1 MQATGADSMDVTKKY
16 EILKIKGNDKEH
28 IEDLV
33 ISEYPFTIFID
44 DEEIIT
50 LLCTPRS
57 LNELALGFLYSD
69 GYIDSMDA
77 VEDILLDEEK
87 GRAYV
92 SLKYRMIMTEN
103 LVGKRA
109 ITSGCGKGTIF
120 YNVLDTIKSKKIEKA
135 LTVNINDVVKLNKDF
150 NHKSELFLNTG
161 GVHSCGLCHNE
172 NILYFEEDIGRH
184 NALDK
189 ILGKALM
196 DGIDL
201 CDKLIITSG
210 RISSEMVLKT
220 SRMGI
225 PAIISRSAPTSLAID
240 MAKELNVLLIGF
252 ARGEKMN
259 IYSGVNGV

>member
-1 MQATGADSMDVTKKY
+1 MDITKKY
-16 EILKIKGNDKEH
+16 EILKIKGDNKEL

-33 ISEYPFTIFID
+33 IIEYPFTIFID

-50 LLCTPRS
+50 LLCTPKS
-57 LNELALGFLYSD
+57 LKELAIGFLYSE

-77 VEDILLDEEK
+77 LQEVLLDEEK

-92 SLKYRMIMTEN
+92 SLKYRMTMTEN

-109 ITSGCGKGTIF
+109 ITSGCGRGTIF
-120 YNVLDTIKSKKIEKA
+120 YNVLDSIKSKRIENS
-135 LTVNINDVVKLNKDF
+135 LNININDVVKLSKEF

-161 GVHSCGLCHNE
+161 GVHSCGLCHNDK
-172 NILYFEEDIGRH
+172 ILYFEEDIGRH

-189 ILGKALM
+189 ILGNAFMEKM
-196 DGIDL
+196 DL
-201 CDKLIITSG
+201 TDKLVITSG
-210 RISSEMVLKT
+210 RISSEMILKT

-225 PAIISRSAPTSLAID
+225 PAIISRSAPTSLAVD
-240 MAKELNVLLIGF
+240 MANELNILLIGF

-259 IYSGVNGV
+259 FYSRFQS

>member
-1 MQATGADSMDVTKKY
+1 MDVTKKY
-16 EILKIKGNDKEH
+16 DILKIKGDNREH

-33 ISEYPFTIFID
+33 ILEYPFTIFID
-44 DEEIIT
+44 DEEIVT

-57 LNELALGFLYSD
+57 LKELTIGFLYSE

-77 VEDILLDEEK
+77 VQEFMLDEEK

-92 SLKYRMIMTEN
+92 DLKYRMTMTEN

-109 ITSGCGKGTIF
+109 ITSGCGRGTVF
-120 YNVLDTIKSKKIEKA
+120 YNVLDSIKSKKIEKT
-135 LTVNINDVVKLNKDF
+135 LTIDLNSVVKLNKEF
-150 NHKSELFLNTG
+150 NHKSELFLTTG

-172 NILYFEEDIGRH
+172 KILCFEDDIGRH

-189 ILGKALM
+189 ILGRAFMEGM
-196 DGIDL
+196 DL
-201 CDKLIITSG
+201 SDKLVITSG
-210 RISSEMVLKT
+210 RISSEMILKT

-240 MAKELNVLLIGF
+240 MANELNILLIGF
-252 ARGEKMN
+252 ARGDKMN
-259 IYSGVNGV
+259 VYTSFPAKCK